1 MWDTLIK
8 ILSDKEYLFT
18 LKEEKPFRIIDYSN
32 KEILIQT
39 TENKLRKIQRNEIE
53 GPYNYIIKNG
63 KISRSEIQE
72 LFSRYNPAYVAS
84 ILSCHPDIDYQL
96 NPNIELIK
104 KNSLFTFDLKKE
116 EIIIDF
122 DKYDKR
128 NFDKNG
134 INRITGTKF
143 DEYGYDVNWCDKN
156 GFKWD
161 GKHVDTDTY
170 FNPEGYNRE
179 GYDKNGFNKNGI
191 NLITGKEKDIF
202 GKYKKEYIIS
212 QNTEN
217 NFSDETNSILDK
229 LTNVYKILYKL
240 LLLPESDW
248 KTKIYANAAL
258 SYFINPWD
266 IIPESEKGKDGYLD
280 DFYICL
286 EILRDLKKYRSEL
299 INNIYPKY
307 IKEDL
312 DTFLEENINY
322 CKRELKDKIFDIKKL
337 VGYDSLDFF
346 DLGNNQFIDSDSD
359 KIYLRSKLLGAISFM
374 FDELSSSTDSL
385 CVNNFIN
392 DLSQSDEYFDILRI
406 INKYNEKLD
415 KKLVIDRE
423 NNYEEIFSNYEDKLN
438 HISTGK
444 RYGIIIGTALPIF
457 KTLCNILKDKDCT
470 WQIKHEINS
479 VLSYFALN
487 EDIIDDSLQSGLG
500 YVDDVF
506 LGTFVLY
513 DILEKDMPLVNRNLS
528 ENIDSTKISYLLE
541 STIVILESCQIDYAI
556 GKIINLLGLKG
567 LLTFYEIVCSNQNP
581 SIFKNLLN
589 KKLRVIF
596 LDLCNLYF
604 NNKLGIIDLPKNIE
618 SLIDYLLNNIPPE
631 KTIKLN
637 KFFEISLSISNFK
650 NRKKEIQ
657 ELEEKEELEA
667 KAIMLKYKILSE

>member
-1 MWDTLIK
+1 MWDTLRQS
-8 ILSDKEYLFT
+8 LVDKEYLFT
-18 LKEEKPFRIIDYSN
+18 LKEERPFRIIDFSN

-39 TENKLRKIQRNEIE
+39 TENKLRKIQRSEIE
-53 GPYNYIIKNG
+53 DTYYHIIKNG

-72 LFSRYNPAYVAS
+72 LFSPYNPAYVAS
-84 ILSCHPDIDYQL
+84 ILSCYPDIIYQV
-96 NPNIELIK
+96 NPNIELIN
-104 KNSLFTFDLKKE
+104 KNSLFAFDLKKDDHV
-116 EIIIDF
+116 IDE

-128 NFDKNG
+128 NFDKNE
-134 INRITGTKF
+134 INRITGTRF

-161 GKHVDTDTY
+161 GKHVDTNTY
-170 FNPEGYNRE
+170 FNQEGYDRD
-179 GYDKNGFNKNGI
+179 GYDKNGFNKHGI
-191 NLITGKEKDIF
+191 NLITGNNKDIF
-202 GKYKKEYIIS
+202 GKQKHEYIIPE
-212 QNTEN
+212 NIEN
-217 NFSDETNSILDK
+217 NSSEEVNLMLDK

-266 IIPESEKGKDGYLD
+266 IIPESEKGTDGYLD

-286 EILRDLKKYRSEL
+286 EILRDLKKYRPAL
-299 INNIYPKY
+299 INNISPIY

-312 DTFLEENINY
+312 DTFLEENIRY
-322 CKRELKDKIFDIKKL
+322 CKRELKDKIFDIKEL

-346 DLGNNQFIDSDSD
+346 DLGNNQFTDVASDQ
-359 KIYLRSKLLGAISFM
+359 IYLRSKLLGAISFM
-374 FDELSSSTDSL
+374 FDELSNSTDTL
-385 CVNNFIN
+385 CVNDFIN
-392 DLSQSDEYFDILRI
+392 DLSQSDEYFDIQRI
-406 INKYNEKLD
+406 INKYHEKLD
-415 KKLVIDRE
+415 KKLAIDRE

-438 HISTGK
+438 HISKGTG
-444 RYGIIIGTALPIF
+444 YGRIIGSALPIF

-513 DILEKDMPLVNRNLS
+513 DILEQNRLLVNRNLS
-528 ENIDSTKISYLLE
+528 ENIDSTEISYLLDF
-541 STIVILESCQIDYAI
+541 TMVILEGCQIDHAI

-567 LLTFYEIVCSNQNP
+567 LLTFYEISSSNQNP
-581 SIFKNLLN
+581 AIFNRTLN
-589 KKLRVIF
+589 NKLRSIF
-596 LDLCNLYF
+596 LDMCRLYF
-604 NNKLGIIDLPKNIE
+604 NYNLDIIDLPKNID
-618 SLIDYLLNNIPPE
+618 SLIDFLPINLSPE
-631 KTIKLN
+631 KIIKVN
-637 KFFEISLSISNFK
+637 KFFEISLSVSNFK
-650 NRKKEIQ
+650 NREKEIQ

-667 KAIMLKYKILSE
+667 KAIMLKYKILSD